1 MVFGTIKTQGNEN
14 IPAEENTEKIE
25 SEPTNDGQEL
35 QEKPSQDSSE
45 KENAE
50 DNQNQKTKEPNM
62 VTIDR
67 TKAENF
73 LIALAECLENVQT
86 QKEMVDK
93 LVEVQ
98 QGGLENFKKDTITKF
113 NAIIEATTD
122 LKDKIVVAGNYQ
134 DYLAEQVKNANLQK
148 DVVMLQQQLDKEKA
162 EISQFLIK
170 VDSFLTLRIGV
181 LETKVNELRNADE
194 IIENNIKKFKEELKQ
209 ETAKHVASAEN
220 IVEISSN
227 SLVEGAKNQMT
238 GLRAECNEMLK
249 KYTEKCQSHLETV
262 KKQSIDFL
270 KQCENENKKL
280 IEKVPAVA
288 NSKISKKDLVIYVMA
303 GVSVASLLMQMFV

>member
-25 SEPTNDGQEL
+25 AEPTNDGQEL

-50 DNQNQKTKEPNM
+50 ENQNQKTKEPNM

-220 IVEISSN
+220 IVETSSN
-227 SLVEGAKNQMT
+227 SLVEGAKNQMA

-249 KYTEKCQSHLETV
+249 KYTEKCQAHLETV

-288 NSKISKKDLVIYVMA
+288 NTKISKKDLVIYVMA
-303 GVSVASLLMQMFV
+303 GVSIASLLVQMLV

>member
-1 MVFGTIKTQGNEN
+1 MALGTIGTIKTR
-14 IPAEENTEKIE
+14 EEISPEEQTEIQE
-25 SEPTNDGQEL
+25 TEPTFDGQEPE
-35 QEKPSQDSSE
+35 QNPKEPSED
-45 KENAE
+45 KNDTE
-50 DNQNQKTKEPNM
+50 DNQKKREPNM

-73 LIALAECLENVQT
+73 LLAMAECLENVQL

-162 EISQFLIK
+162 EISQFIIK
-170 VDSFLTLRIGV
+170 VDSFITLKVGEI
-181 LETKVNELRNADE
+181 ETKVNELKNADE
-194 IIENNIKKFKEELKQ
+194 IIENNIKKFKEELKD

-220 IVEISSN
+220 MVETSSN
-227 SLVEGAKNQMT
+227 SLVAGANNQMA
-238 GLRAECNEMLK
+238 GLKADCKELMK
-249 KYTEKCQSHLETV
+249 KYTEKCQQHLETV

-288 NSKISKKDLVIYVMA
+288 NSKISMKDIAIYVMA
-303 GVSVASLLMQMFV
+303 GVSIASLLLKMYL